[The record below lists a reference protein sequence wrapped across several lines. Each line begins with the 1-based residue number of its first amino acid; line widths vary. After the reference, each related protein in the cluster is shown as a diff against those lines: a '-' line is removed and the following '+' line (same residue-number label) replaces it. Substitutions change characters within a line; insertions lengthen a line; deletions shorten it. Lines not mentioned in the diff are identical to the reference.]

1 MKPTLSD
8 TPERDDEIREDEQLE
23 GDMPEDDVE
32 DEDDELADDAEQDE
46 DAADGEEAAP
56 RPKPKRK
63 RKRKKTTPIERPVR
77 DPRQREVHEVTLKW
91 HEKARGAI
99 GGVGVALIIVALA
112 VISSKGEMTT
122 LARVCGILGIIGIGF
137 WFVTGLMGLWAGASR
152 QAAQAAAHTIVFAL
166 ILLGIL
172 GMLNYIAYRHN
183 WRVDISK
190 NKAHALSEQTKK
202 VVADLKQQVTV
213 TGIVAPEAMG
223 GPRIRDILNEY
234 RYLASKNLKVSLIDP
249 KKASG
254 ARTLQELFGDEDQ
267 KEQSVIVVKCG
278 DREEK
283 VHAYQPEIIEEKL
296 TSAILAVTTGE
307 KPKIYFLTGH
317 GEYSVDPEGGAG
329 DRSAWSD
336 VKTVLTDQ
344 QYEIK
349 PLNLIGQIP
358 RTSTLEELTSG
369 GAAGTGESKTGESA
383 KAGESSDQS
392 GEKKDTPPAVK
403 IPDDCA
409 ALVVAGAKTALAPEE
424 EQAIKDYLANNG
436 HAVICIDVG
445 TGDDV
450 AREKKL
456 TAPDFNSILS
466 AYQIRVGD
474 EIVVEQIQDPFRGA
488 TLSFEALVQDF
499 DESSPVAEG
508 LATVLL
514 PACRPVFYEGQDQS
528 QPNPMGGPPPQSP
541 GKSIMKTPAGAWAEK
556 NALVPR
562 GTKIQK
568 DPGETGGPVSVAVV
582 YGKEAGE
589 AEQPT
594 MPGMPPQPSGET
606 PRIVVFGSAQAFT
619 DSVTGVRQLS
629 NLAAITKAI
638 AWCSGRGSLV
648 SIPPKNVERRTL
660 TVERR
665 QASVMR
671 LVHILI
677 GLGVLGSGVYVWWRR
692 R

>member
-1 MKPTLSD
+1 MNPTLSD
-8 TPERDDEIREDEQLE
+8 TPERDDENREDEPLE
-23 GDMPEDDVE
+23 GDMPEDSVE
-32 DEDDELADDAEQDE
+32 DQDDELADEPERDE
-46 DAADGEEAAP
+46 DAADDEEAAARAKP
-56 RPKPKRK
+56 RK
-63 RKRKKTTPIERPVR
+63 KRKKKAAPVERPVR
-77 DPRQREVHEVTLKW
+77 DPRQREVREITLKW
-91 HEKARGAI
+91 YEKARGGI
-99 GGVGVALIIVALA
+99 GGLGVALMIVALA

-122 LARVCGILGIIGIGF
+122 LSRICGIVGIIGIGF
-137 WFVTGLMGLWAGASR
+137 WFITGLMGLWAGASR

-213 TGIVAPEAMG
+213 TGIVAPEAAG

-254 ARTLQELFGDEDQ
+254 ARTLQELFGDTNQ

-283 VHAYQPEIIEEKL
+283 VHAYQPEILEEKL

-307 KPKIYFLTGH
+307 KPKVYFLTGH
-317 GEYSVDPEGGAG
+317 GEYPVDPQGGMG
-329 DRSAWSD
+329 DRAAWSD

-349 PLNLIGQIP
+349 TLNLISQIP
-358 RTSTLEELTSG
+358 RSTTTLEELTSG
-369 GAAGTGESKTGESA
+369 ASTRTGETKTEDGG
-383 KAGESSDQS
+383 KAS
-392 GEKKDTPPAVK
+392 GSGDEAKKDSSPVVK
-403 IPDDCA
+403 VPDDCA
-409 ALVVAGAKTALAPEE
+409 ALVIAGAKTALAPEE
-424 EQAIKDYLANNG
+424 EQAIKDYLSNNG

-445 TGDDV
+445 TGTDV

-456 TAPDFNSILS
+456 TAPDFNGILS

-474 EIVVEQIQDPFRGA
+474 EIVVEQVQDPFRGA
-488 TLSFEALVQDF
+488 SLSFEALVQDF
-499 DESSPVAEG
+499 DESHPVAEG
-508 LATVLL
+508 LTTVLL
-514 PACRPVFYEGQDQS
+514 PACRPVYYEGQDQS

-541 GKSIMKTPAGAWAEK
+541 GKSIMKTPAGAWAER
-556 NALVPR
+556 NAIVPR
-562 GTKIQK
+562 GTRIQK
-568 DPGETGGPVSVAVV
+568 DPGETGGPVSVAVA
-582 YGKEAGE
+582 YGKEPGE
-589 AEQPT
+589 TEQPT
-594 MPGMPPQPSGET
+594 MPGMPPQPAGET

-619 DSVTGVRQLS
+619 DGVTGVPQLS

-648 SIPPKNVERRTL
+648 SIPPKSVEKRTL
-660 TVERR
+660 TVEKR